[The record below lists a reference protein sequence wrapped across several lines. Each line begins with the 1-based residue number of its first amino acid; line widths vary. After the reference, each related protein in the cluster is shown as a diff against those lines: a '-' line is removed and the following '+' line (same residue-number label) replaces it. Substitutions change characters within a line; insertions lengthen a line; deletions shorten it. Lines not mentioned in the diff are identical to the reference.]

1 MTNLLYSFLD
11 DRTLRVYLDGFWS
24 EIVNLRAG
32 TPLGSC
38 LSPIVYII
46 FMNDMT
52 HDLNLSKIMVSQ
64 YADDAGL
71 WVSSPEVST
80 AAKDMQEAI
89 TKLEQWCIKW
99 RELYLIPS
107 QITIDTLHYVLGTK
121 RKSRILA

>member
-1 MTNLLYSFLD
+1 M
-11 DRTLRVYLDGFWS
+11 DGFWS

-52 HDLNLSKIMVSQ
+52 HDLNLSKIMASQ
-64 YADDAGL
+64 YADDVGL

-80 AAKDMQEAI
+80 SAKDMQEAI

-99 RELYLIPS
+99 RVTLSPAKSQLIVF
-107 QITIDTLHYVLGTK
+107 TNDLGAKT
-121 RKSRILA
+121 KSRKLA